1 MFLGSGTFGT
11 VYTRIPFEDELFEQV
26 KDKREASKI
35 FRCEGTYT
43 DSSLV
48 LSRLNMKLSYSQI
61 EELHKYVLLP
71 IRCGKINTTQ
81 HLPFI
86 KHEDSPLVS
95 KRCSI
100 FGSKYAIFSNMEI
113 KYVTHQITYPLG
125 KPVTEEYDNVFELGY
140 TLDTI
145 YSQLQ
150 YLLEGLHLLHSHDF
164 VHTDIKLANIVD
176 IDGKWKYADSGDI
189 YNVRDRSTAFEDR
202 SYNLAVQ
209 YTFGHYSPY
218 VYWLMSKKSLSM
230 YIQYMDMG
238 FIAFKDTVYGRI
250 ENMLVKKN
258 KLELN
263 DEEWLEF
270 AETFYKIKNYACCG
284 VLNTREQKMSNM
296 PNDTMKYLNMLGVN
310 EFYYSP
316 KPDKY
321 DILKVNDMY
330 SFGFMIWCI
339 IDTYIGFGSLER
351 KDIQVDVL
359 RSMVNMA
366 IRYTL
371 PVV

>member
-1 MFLGSGTFGT
+1 
-11 VYTRIPFEDELFEQV
+11 
-26 KDKREASKI
+26 
-35 FRCEGTYT
+35 
-43 DSSLV
+43 
-48 LSRLNMKLSYSQI
+48 
-61 EELHKYVLLP
+61 
-71 IRCGKINTTQ
+71 
-81 HLPFI
+81 
-86 KHEDSPLVS
+86 
-95 KRCSI
+95 
-100 FGSKYAIFSNMEI
+100 
-113 KYVTHQITYPLG
+113 
-125 KPVTEEYDNVFELGY
+125 
-140 TLDTI
+140 
-145 YSQLQ
+145 
-150 YLLEGLHLLHSHDF
+150 
-164 VHTDIKLANIVD
+164 
-176 IDGKWKYADSGDI
+176 
-189 YNVRDRSTAFEDR
+189 
-202 SYNLAVQ
+202 
-209 YTFGHYSPY
+209 
-218 VYWLMSKKSLSM
+218 
-230 YIQYMDMG
+230 MG

-270 AETFYKIKNYACCG
+270 AEAFYKIKNYACCG

>member
-1 MFLGSGTFGT
+1 MT
-11 VYTRIPFEDELFEQV
+11 
-26 KDKREASKI
+26 
-35 FRCEGTYT
+35 
-43 DSSLV
+43 
-48 LSRLNMKLSYSQI
+48 I
-61 EELHKYVLLP
+61 EEAGMT
-71 IRCGKINTTQ
+71 C
-81 HLPFI
+81 
-86 KHEDSPLVS
+86 
-95 KRCSI
+95 
-100 FGSKYAIFSNMEI
+100 
-113 KYVTHQITYPLG
+113 
-125 KPVTEEYDNVFELGY
+125 
-140 TLDTI
+140 
-145 YSQLQ
+145 
-150 YLLEGLHLLHSHDF
+150 
-164 VHTDIKLANIVD
+164 
-176 IDGKWKYADSGDI
+176 
-189 YNVRDRSTAFEDR
+189 
-202 SYNLAVQ
+202 
-209 YTFGHYSPY
+209 

-270 AETFYKIKNYACCG
+270 AEAFYKIKNYACCG
-284 VLNTREQKMSNM
+284 VLNTQEQKMSNM
-296 PNDTMKYLNMLGVN
+296 PTDTMKYLNMLGVN
-310 EFYYSP
+310 EFYYSL

-339 IDTYIGFGSLER
+339 IDTYLGFGSLER